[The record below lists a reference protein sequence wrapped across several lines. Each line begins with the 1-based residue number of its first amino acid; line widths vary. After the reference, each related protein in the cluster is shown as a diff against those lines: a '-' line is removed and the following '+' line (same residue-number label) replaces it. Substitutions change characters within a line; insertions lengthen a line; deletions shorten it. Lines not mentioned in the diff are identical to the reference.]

1 MAVMMGMIGI
11 YLLPIRFIKEP
22 LMIFGWSVISNSW
35 IIQFQTDPSM
45 YIVIWMDRKQIVFG
59 ELINL
64 RSY

>member
-1 MAVMMGMIGI
+1 MAVMMGMIAI

-22 LMIFGWSVISNSW
+22 LMIFKWSVISNSW